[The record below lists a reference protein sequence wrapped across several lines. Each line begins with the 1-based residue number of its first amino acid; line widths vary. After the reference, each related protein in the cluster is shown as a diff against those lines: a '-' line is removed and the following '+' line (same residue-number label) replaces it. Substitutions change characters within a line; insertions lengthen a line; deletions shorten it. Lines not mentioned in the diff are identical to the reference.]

1 MFFGFFR
8 SDCVVSVFSVS
19 PWWMGLVLLFMTCPA
34 WAFTFSEGRKAYEK
48 GDYQKAEEYF
58 RQKASGAKKDP
69 DPAYSLG
76 GALYRQGKYDQAGS
90 AFEDAVGKGQDL
102 SSGWYNLGNSYF
114 RLDRFKDAIQAYE
127 KALSLD
133 PKDEDA
139 KFNMEL
145 AKKRLEKD
153 PRKDKS
159 RSQDKQKQDDQDQQQ
174 KKDQGDKQEPSAGKE
189 KGDQKQK
196 EKGEGQGQGSPQD
209 QAKADQQRRAD
220 RQRQEKAKKELGL
233 SDKQIQ
239 DLMKQMQD
247 WEANTQRYFSKDPK
261 RERQKAGDPWSHLPA
276 QQREFLNRFF
286 GKPVAKEPAVR
297 EDW

>member
-1 MFFGFFR
+1 
-8 SDCVVSVFSVS
+8 
-19 PWWMGLVLLFMTCPA
+19 MGLVLFLMSSPA

-48 GDYQKAEEYF
+48 GDYPKAEEYF
-58 RQKASGAKKDP
+58 RQKAESPGKDP

-90 AFEDAVGKGQDL
+90 AFEAAVGKGEDL
-102 SSGWYNLGNSYF
+102 PAGWYNLGNSYF
-114 RLDRFKDAIQAYE
+114 RQDRFRDAIQAYE

-139 KFNMEL
+139 KFNMDL
-145 AKKRLEKD
+145 ARKKLEKD

-159 RSQDKQKQDDQDQQQ
+159 RPQDQRQKDDQEKKEKKEDPGDQQ
-174 KKDQGDKQEPSAGKE
+174 DPSAGK
-189 KGDQKQK
+189 QK
-196 EKGEGQGQGSPQD
+196 EDPNKKKDGPGDKEGGQDPSQD

-233 SDKQIQ
+233 NDKQIQ

-261 RERQKAGDPWSHLPA
+261 RERQKAGDPWSHLPP